1 MRALQRVGEQVR
13 LAAILLA
20 VGISSAWSQSLYVI
34 EDGSDAVVGGLLDA
48 GHTVSSRLS
57 GACFVYGAAEVP
69 AAARRLGAV
78 ARLLDPVVAGSEHY
92 LVSAAAL
99 QRATLPA
106 SSRQLGQVA
115 DVIVVAAPA
124 GNTPPLLGLRHE
136 FRKLFPRPMR
146 LPPSISKPL
155 HPPILAG
162 VPNIAEL
169 VAQVSA
175 ESLSNNVFLLEAF
188 GSRNAVKAGGQMAA
202 EWLAARFRGFGIEQ
216 VEIRQ
221 WSSMFAGNVVAT
233 LPGQVNP
240 QDVYVFGGHYDS
252 IVPNSD
258 YEPGADDNASGTAT
272 LLELARLLAT
282 RQMSSTVI
290 IVAFGAEEFG
300 LFGSEAFAARARMYG
315 ENIIGMV
322 NFDMLG
328 YRAPGDR
335 RDLDVVTNTPSEW
348 LMQAAFDAAASYVPD
363 LRALRGKLNFGR
375 SDHESF
381 WEHGFPAIFLF
392 EDSSSP
398 SPFIH
403 SIDDVIGVS
412 YTDPTLHAQATRV
425 AVALA
430 ATLAG
435 AYSVPIVLESF
446 TVHRHGARVRLQWS
460 LAASAENGIEG
471 IVVERAP
478 VESGAWERRTMQ
490 ALPPGTREFVDSAA
504 REGEDW
510 WYRLTLLGT
519 DGRLFALPAIQ
530 ALGNPSRPTAIEA
543 AYTPVVGGPL
553 HVHAHLAAPTARLRV
568 GVYDVRGR
576 ILQTLHDGAASAGT
590 ALLTWDHRDGSGIR
604 VASGIYF
611 LDLRTSDAHSI
622 RKVLVLLD

>member
-1 MRALQRVGEQVR
+1 LRALQRVGEGVR
-13 LAAILLA
+13 LAAILVA
-20 VGISSAWSQSLYVI
+20 VEISGAWSQSLYVI
-34 EDGSDAVVGGLLDA
+34 DDGSDSVVGGLLDA
-48 GHTVSSRLS
+48 GHTVASRLPD
-57 GACFVYGAAEVP
+57 ACFVFGGAEVP

-99 QRATLPA
+99 QQATLPA
-106 SSRQLGQVA
+106 SSRQLGLVA
-115 DVIVVAAPA
+115 DVVVVAVPA
-124 GNTPPLLGLRHE
+124 GNTLPLLGLRHE
-136 FRKLFPRPMR
+136 VRKLFPRPMR
-146 LPPSISKPL
+146 LPPSISKPRQS
-155 HPPILAG
+155 PMIAAMPS
-162 VPNIAEL
+162 IAEL
-169 VAQVSA
+169 VAQVSP

-188 GSRNAVKAGGQMAA
+188 GSRNAAKAGGQMAA

-221 WSSMFAGNVVAT
+221 WTSRFAGNVVAT
-233 LPGQVNP
+233 LAGQVNP
-240 QDVYVFGGHYDS
+240 EDVYVFGGHYDS
-252 IVPNSD
+252 ITPNSD

-282 RQMSSTVI
+282 RQMTSTVI
-290 IVAFGAEEFG
+290 IVAFGAEEYG
-300 LFGSEAFAARARMYG
+300 LFGSEAFAARARMYS
-315 ENIIGMV
+315 ENIVGMV

-335 RDLDVVTNTPSEW
+335 RDLDIVTNTSSDW
-348 LMQAAFDAAASYVPD
+348 LMQAAFSAAASYVPE
-363 LRALRGKLNFGR
+363 LPTLRGKLNFGR

-381 WEHGFPAIFLF
+381 WDHGYPAIFLF
-392 EDSSSP
+392 EDSTSP

-403 SIDDVIGVS
+403 SIDDVMGVS
-412 YTDPTLHAQATRV
+412 YTDPTLHAQSTRV

-446 TVHRHGARVRLQWS
+446 TVQRQGARVCLQWS
-460 LAASAENGIEG
+460 LDASAENEIAG

-478 VESGAWERRTMQ
+478 AESDVWERRTMQ
-490 ALPPGTREFVDSAA
+490 ALPPRTREFVDSAG

-519 DGRLFALPAIQ
+519 DGRLFALQAIQ
-530 ALGNPSRPTAIEA
+530 VLGDPSRPTAIEA

-553 HVHAHLAAPTARLRV
+553 HVHAHLAEPTSHLQV

-576 ILQTLHDGAASAGT
+576 ILQTLHDGAANAGT
-590 ALLTWDHRDGSGIR
+590 ALFTWDHRDGRGIR
-604 VASGIYF
+604 VASGLYF
-611 LDLRTSDAHSI
+611 VDLRTSDAHSI
-622 RKVLVLLD
+622 RKVLVLQN

>member
-1 MRALQRVGEQVR
+1 MRALQRVGERVG
-13 LAAILLA
+13 LAAIL
-20 VGISSAWSQSLYVI
+20 VGLGIAGAWSQSLYVI

-48 GHTVSSRLS
+48 GHTVASRLPD
-57 GACFVYGAAEVP
+57 ACFVFGGAEVP
-69 AAARRLGAV
+69 EAARRLGAA
-78 ARLLDPVVAGSEHY
+78 ARLLDPAVAGSEHY

-99 QRATLPA
+99 QRSTLPA
-106 SSRQLGQVA
+106 SCRQLGRVA
-115 DVIVVAAPA
+115 DVVVVAVSD
-124 GNTPPLLGLRHE
+124 PLTLPLMGLRHE

-146 LPPSISKPL
+146 LPPSISKPRQ
-155 HPPILAG
+155 PQIRAA
-162 VPNIAEL
+162 VPSIVDL

-221 WSSMFAGNVVAT
+221 WTSMFAGNVVAT

-252 IVPNSD
+252 IVPDSD

-282 RQMSSTVI
+282 RQLSSTVI
-290 IVAFGAEEFG
+290 IVAFGAEEYG
-300 LFGSEAFAARARMYG
+300 LFGSEAFAARARMYS
-315 ENIIGMV
+315 ENILGMV

-335 RDLDVVTNTPSEW
+335 RDLDVVTNTSSDW
-348 LMQAAFDAAASYVPD
+348 LMQATFAAAATYVPA
-363 LRALRGKLNFGR
+363 LPALRGKLNFGR

-381 WEHGFPAIFLF
+381 WDHGYPAIFLF
-392 EDSSSP
+392 EDSTSP

-403 SIDDVIGVS
+403 SIDDVMGVS
-412 YTDPTLHAQATRV
+412 YTDPTLHAQSTRV

-446 TVHRHGARVRLQWS
+446 TFERHGAAVRLQWS
-460 LAASAENGIEG
+460 LAASAESAIAGIL
-471 IVVERAP
+471 VERAP
-478 VESGAWERRTMQ
+478 AESGVWERLTMQ
-490 ALPPGTREFVDSAA
+490 ALLPGTKEFVDSTD
-504 REGEDW
+504 REAEDW
-510 WYRLTLLGT
+510 WYRLTLLGL
-519 DGRLFALPAIQ
+519 DGRPFALPAIQ
-530 ALGNPSRPTAIEA
+530 VLGDPSRPTGIEA

-553 HVHAHLAAPTARLRV
+553 HVTAHLAEPTARLRV

-590 ALLTWDHRDGSGIR
+590 ALFTWDHRDRRGVP
-604 VASGIYF
+604 VANGLYF
-611 LDLRTSDAHSI
+611 VDLRTIDAHSI